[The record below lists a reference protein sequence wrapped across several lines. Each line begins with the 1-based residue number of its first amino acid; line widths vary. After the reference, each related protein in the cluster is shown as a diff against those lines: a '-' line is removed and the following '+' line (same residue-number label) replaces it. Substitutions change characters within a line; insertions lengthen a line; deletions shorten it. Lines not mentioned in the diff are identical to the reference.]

1 MPAVVSYVQEGI
13 MIVDADCPKTIVKHA
28 GCFSSIEQRVLAA
41 LRVGGDKTIE
51 QLTASLPDVSWT
63 QVFLA
68 IDRLS
73 RSGRVI
79 LRRTVRGDYQA
90 SLNRT
95 AV

>member
-1 MPAVVSYVQEGI
+1 

-28 GCFSSIEQRVLAA
+28 GCLSIEQLILAA

-51 QLTASLPDVSWT
+51 QLTASLPNVSWT

-79 LRRTVRGDYQA
+79 LRRTTRGDYQA

-95 AV
+95 AA